1 MLSFCCQLLNSL
13 LYNSQPM
20 AMRYDEIKQYD
31 PKRINHPGHDAGE
44 PLTAKQQWLFPHYF
58 NSPFLFDVMPAHE
71 MIHDAIDQDEEN
83 KRQIIIEVIF
93 DQWINQHYCR

>member
-20 AMRYDEIKQYD
+20 SMRYDEIKQYD

-44 PLTAKQQWLFPHYF
+44 PLIAKQQWLFPNYF

-71 MIHDAIDQDEEN
+71 MIHDAID
-83 KRQIIIEVIF
+83 
-93 DQWINQHYCR
+93 